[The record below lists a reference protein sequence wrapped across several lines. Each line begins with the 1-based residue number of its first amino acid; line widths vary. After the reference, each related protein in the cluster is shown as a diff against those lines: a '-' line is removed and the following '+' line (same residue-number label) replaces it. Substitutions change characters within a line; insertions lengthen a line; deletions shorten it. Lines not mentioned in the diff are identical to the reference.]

1 MAIRESRVL
10 ELIFEKK
17 TGFLLLVILLCV
29 TGVLLITQLPI
40 QLYPR
45 TQRPRVRVRIEHP
58 GYTAVDFSTEY
69 AEAIEPQLLAVEGV
83 DILEVEYGSD
93 QSRFNLTFDW
103 QVDSEEAKADVESA
117 MNTIKS
123 VLPSDF
129 QDSYRVRFYS
139 GENAGFLML
148 GMSSERTSPE
158 DLYKLLITGVQ
169 PKLNQVQDAELVE
182 IFNVEDIEAE
192 VILRQADMLAY
203 GLTITDVDSAMR
215 RGYLPESLGVLAEG
229 DRSYSVRYTRG
240 VSSLYNVGRIEVSR
254 LGNMPVT
261 LQDIADINIHYTLPR
276 QTFIMDG
283 QQGVR
288 ITASPVDGGNIRKMS
303 EDILAVLKDARRT
316 GVLPADTLI
325 NLYLDPAAYI
335 DRSIRSVAQAAV
347 LGAILAM
354 LVVLA
359 SLGVIRNTLLIGISL
374 PFTLILSFILMYVF
388 EVSLNLISLG
398 GMALA
403 VGMVVDSSVVVLENI
418 HRFRMA
424 ETAPADNR
432 RLRELIY
439 QAVGQVRAP
448 VVASILT
455 SILVFLPIA
464 FTAPLTNA
472 ILGDQA
478 KVVIF
483 ALSFSLLAAL
493 TLIPLVAYLVYRT
506 NGISSIAA
514 AGEELRGLQRLS
526 APAMT
531 FFVGLYRKLLRAL
544 ISHRW
549 PALLFMGFAFGLL
562 AVSILTILPRIP
574 KEIISPPSS
583 DRIVV
588 FLRSAT
594 EFDSQQFIKEV
605 IPELDRRVRE
615 RVGEYIEGTYAEVRG
630 RFNRLFVNVRNV
642 RDMDMVMGEL
652 QKLFVSDNRW
662 YYHVMK
668 WDPAQLPLPRTM
680 DLQISVN
687 GEDETELVTIL
698 ERVRDLV
705 NDLELYGWA
714 FTDPSTSFSDELLI
728 SARTETINTLSGY
741 NEAELLSLVRRVL
754 NGTSGLEFE
763 QDQLSVEVQ
772 AVYPEELIDG
782 RERLQNF
789 LIPYGQSTAPLKHFF
804 DFTEDTGISEIVSEN
819 GEPVFRLYARM
830 SPGTP
835 AANRGQ
841 YEARVR
847 EELEAKLEL
856 PAGYTLL
863 YENPQAELD
872 AAIRSLFISLAV
884 SVVLVYLLLA
894 FQFNSLR
901 IPLVILVTVPLGFIG
916 VILSLYVFKST
927 LNLNSLLGAILLSG
941 IVVNNAIIMMD
952 FYLKT
957 QSGYENRIDAI
968 IATAGLR
975 YPPIIITML
984 TTVFG
989 MLPIAIGMGEGSN
1002 IIQPLGIAVS
1012 GGLLISTL
1020 FTLFMLPCILSFMNI
1035 KQAAE

>member
-1 MAIRESRVL
+1 VL
-10 ELIFEKK
+10 ELIFKKK

-29 TGVLLITQLPI
+29 TGVLLITQLPV

-45 TQRPRVRVRIEHP
+45 TQRPRVRVSIEHP

-69 AEAIEPQLLAVEGV
+69 ADAIEPQFLAIEGV
-83 DILEVEYGSD
+83 DILEVQYGSD
-93 QSRFNLTFDW
+93 RSRFSLTFDW
-103 QVDSEEAKADVESA
+103 QVDSEEAKANVESA
-117 MNTIKS
+117 MNTIKN

-129 QDSYRVRFYS
+129 QDSYRVRFFS

-148 GMSSERTSPE
+148 GMSSEQASPE

-169 PKLNQVQDAELVE
+169 PMLNQVEDAELVE

-192 VILRQADMLAY
+192 VILRQPDMLGY
-203 GLTITDVDSAMR
+203 GLTITDVDNAMR
-215 RGYLPESLGVLAEG
+215 RGYLPESLGVLVEG

-240 VSSLYNVGRIEVSR
+240 VGSLYDVGGIEVSR

-261 LQDIADINIHYTLPR
+261 LQDIADINIRYTLPR

-303 EDILAVLKDARRT
+303 EDVLAVLKDARRT
-316 GVLPADTLI
+316 GVLPTDTRI

-335 DRSIRSVAQAAV
+335 DRSINSVVQAAV
-347 LGAILAM
+347 LGAVLAM

-374 PFTLILSFILMYVF
+374 PVTLIMAFILMYVF

-398 GMALA
+398 GIALA
-403 VGMVVDSSVVVLENI
+403 VGMVIDSSIVVLENI
-418 HRFRMA
+418 HRFRTR

-432 RLRELIY
+432 RLRELIF

-483 ALSFSLLAAL
+483 ALSFSLLVAL

-506 NGISSIAA
+506 NGTSPVAA
-514 AGEELRGLQRLS
+514 TGGELRGLQRLS
-526 APAMT
+526 APAMA
-531 FFVGLYRKLLRAL
+531 FFVGLYKKLLRAL
-544 ISHRW
+544 ISQRW

-583 DRIVV
+583 DRIIV

-594 EFDSQQFIKEV
+594 EVDSQQFIKEV

-630 RFNRLFVNVRNV
+630 HFNRLFVNVRNV
-642 RDMDMVMGEL
+642 RDTDMVMAEL

-687 GEDETELVTIL
+687 GEDETELVAIL

-728 SARTETINTLSGY
+728 SARTETINALSGY
-741 NEAELLSLVRRVL
+741 SEAGLLSLVRRVL
-754 NGTSGLEFE
+754 NGTSSLEFE
-763 QDQLSVEVQ
+763 QDQNSVDVQ

-804 DFTEDTGISEIVSEN
+804 DFREDTGISEIVSEN
-819 GEPVFRLYARM
+819 GEPIFRLYAKM
-830 SPGTP
+830 PPGTP
-835 AANRGQ
+835 AFNQAQ
-841 YEARVR
+841 YEAQVR
-847 EELEAKLEL
+847 DALEEKLEL
-856 PAGYTLL
+856 PAGYTVLF
-863 YENPQAELD
+863 ENPQAELD
-872 AAIRSLFISLAV
+872 AAIRSLLIALIV
-884 SVVLVYLLLA
+884 SVALIYLLLA

-927 LNLNSLLGAILLSG
+927 LNLNSMLGAILLSG
-941 IVVNNAIIMMD
+941 IVVNNAILMID

-957 QSGYENRIDAI
+957 QHGYENRIDAI

-984 TTVFG
+984 TTIFG

-1020 FTLFMLPCILSFMNI
+1020 FALFMLPCILSFMKV

>member
-1 MAIRESRVL
+1 VL
-10 ELIFEKK
+10 ELIFRKR

-29 TGVLLITQLPI
+29 TGVLLITQLPV

-45 TQRPRVRVRIEHP
+45 TQRPRVRVGIDHP

-69 AEAIEPQLLAVEGV
+69 ADAIESQLLAVEGV
-83 DILEVEYGSD
+83 DILEVQYGGGRS
-93 QSRFNLTFDW
+93 QFSLTFDW

-123 VLPSDF
+123 VLPADF
-129 QDSYRVRFYS
+129 RDSYSVRFFS
-139 GENAGFLML
+139 GENAGFLVL
-148 GMSSERTSPE
+148 GVSSERTSPE
-158 DLYKLLITGVQ
+158 DLYKLLISAVQ

-192 VILRQADMLAY
+192 VILRQPDLLAY
-203 GLTITDVDSAMR
+203 SLTINDVDAALR
-215 RGYLPESLGVLAEG
+215 QGYLPESLGVLTEG
-229 DRSYSVRYTRG
+229 DTRYSVRYTRG
-240 VSSLYNVGRIEVSR
+240 VSSLYDVGNIQVAMRGDTVIR
-254 LGNMPVT
+254 
-261 LQDIADINIHYTLPR
+261 LQDVAEIQIRYTLPR
-276 QTFIMDG
+276 QTFLMEG
-283 QQGVR
+283 QKGIR
-288 ITASPVDGGNIRKMS
+288 ITATPLDGGNIRKMS
-303 EDILAVLKDARRT
+303 QDVW
-316 GVLPADTLI
+316 GVLTEARETGLLPEDTL
-325 NLYLDPAAYI
+325 LFAYLDPAEYI
-335 DRSIRSVAQAAV
+335 DRSIRSVSQAAM

-354 LVVLA
+354 LVVLG
-359 SLGVIRNTLLIGISL
+359 SLGVIRNTLMIGISL
-374 PFTLILSFILMYVF
+374 PVTLILSFLLMYAF
-388 EVSLNLISLG
+388 GVSLNLISLG

-403 VGMVVDSSVVVLENI
+403 VGMVVDSSVVVMENI
-418 HRFRMA
+418 HRFRMNA
-424 ETAPADNR
+424 GARHDNR
-432 RLRELIY
+432 QLKNLIV

-483 ALSFSLLAAL
+483 ALTFSLLVAL
-493 TLIPLVAYLVYRT
+493 TLIPLVAFLVYRT
-506 NGISSIAA
+506 KGGPQPA
-514 AGEELRGLQRLS
+514 AGEQRLRGLQRLS
-526 APAMT
+526 APAMS
-531 FFVGLYRKLLRAL
+531 FFVSGYQRLLRRL
-544 ISHRW
+544 LSRRW
-549 PALLFMGFAFGLL
+549 AVVLFMLCSFGLL
-562 AVSILTILPRIP
+562 TASILTLLPRIP

-583 DRIVV
+583 DRIIV

-594 EFDSQQFIKEV
+594 DIDEQEIVETV
-605 IPELDRRVRE
+605 IPGLDRQVRE
-615 RVGEYIEGTYAEVRG
+615 AVGEYIEGTYAEVRG
-630 RFNRLFVNVRNV
+630 HFNRLFVNVRNV
-642 RDMDMVMGEL
+642 RDTDTVMAAL

-687 GEDETELVTIL
+687 GEDESELVAIL

-728 SARTETINTLSGY
+728 SARAETINALSGY
-741 NEAELLSLVRRVL
+741 SEDGLLSLVQRVL
-754 NGTSGLEFE
+754 NGTSRLEFE

-772 AVYPEELIDG
+772 AVYPEELIEG

-789 LIPYGQSTAPLKHFF
+789 LIPYGQSAVPLKHFF
-804 DFTEDTGISEIVSEN
+804 DFTEDTGISEIASEN
-819 GEPVFRLYARM
+819 GEPIFRLYAKM
-830 SPGTP
+830 PPGTP
-835 AANRGQ
+835 AADRDR

-847 EELEAKLEL
+847 EAMEEKLQL
-856 PAGYTLL
+856 PAGYSLVF
-863 YENPQAELD
+863 ENPQAELD
-872 AAIRSLFISLAV
+872 AAIRSLFIALAA
-884 SVVLVYLLLA
+884 SVALIYLLLA

-901 IPLVILVTVPLGFIG
+901 VPLVILVTVPLGFIG

-941 IVVNNAIIMMD
+941 IVVNNAILMID

-957 QSGYENRIDAI
+957 QGDYETRIDAV

-975 YPPIIITML
+975 YPPIVITML

-1020 FTLFMLPCILSFMNI
+1020 FTLFMVPCILSLI
-1035 KQAAE
+1035 KVRQDGE

>member
-1 MAIRESRVL
+1 ML
-10 ELIFEKK
+10 ELIFKKK

-29 TGVLLITQLPI
+29 TGVLLITQLPV

-69 AEAIEPQLLAVEGV
+69 ADAIEPQLLAVEGV

-129 QDSYRVRFYS
+129 QDSYRVRFFS

-148 GMSSERTSPE
+148 GMSSKRTSPE

-203 GLTITDVDSAMR
+203 GLTIADVDSAMR
-215 RGYLPESLGVLAEG
+215 RGYLPESLGVLDEG

-240 VSSLYNVGRIEVSR
+240 VGSLYAVGRIEVSR

-303 EDILAVLKDARRT
+303 QDVLAVLKDARRT
-316 GVLPADTLI
+316 GVLPADTSI

-347 LGAILAM
+347 LGAVLAM

-432 RLRELIY
+432 RLRELIF

-483 ALSFSLLAAL
+483 ALSFSMLAAL

-506 NGISSIAA
+506 NGTSPVAA

-531 FFVGLYRKLLRAL
+531 FFVGLYTKLLRAL

-594 EFDSQQFIKEV
+594 EIDSQQFINEV

-615 RVGEYIEGTYAEVRG
+615 LVGEYIEGTYTEVRG
-630 RFNRLFVNVRNV
+630 HFNRLFVNVRDV
-642 RDMDMVMGEL
+642 RDTDMVMGEL

-687 GEDETELVTIL
+687 GEDETELVAIL

-728 SARTETINTLSGY
+728 SARTETINALSGY
-741 NEAELLSLVRRVL
+741 SEAGLLSLVRRVL
-754 NGTSGLEFE
+754 NGTSRLEFE
-763 QDQLSVEVQ
+763 QDQLSVQVQ

-789 LIPYGQSTAPLKHFF
+789 LIPYGQSTVPLKHFF
-804 DFTEDTGISEIVSEN
+804 DFMEDTGISEIVSEN
-819 GEPVFRLYARM
+819 GEPIFRLYAKM

-835 AANRGQ
+835 AANQEQ

-847 EELEAKLEL
+847 DEIEAKLEL

-863 YENPQAELD
+863 FENPQAELD
-872 AAIRSLFISLAV
+872 AAIRSLFIALAV

-941 IVVNNAIIMMD
+941 IVVNNAILMMD

-957 QSGYENRIDAI
+957 QSDYENRIDAI

-1020 FTLFMLPCILSFMNI
+1020 FTLFMLPCILSFMNV